1 MIYNMLMTNETK
13 NTHKKLKI
21 HALVVSIV
29 LVAVTITFGVLSFVA
44 ALSDAYVLGEIEAAR
59 MEPVDCSISTAG
71 VDENTDEN
79 LLGEDETLISPE
91 EEEALI
97 NEKIK
102 NFDGC
107 DAIDM
112 ERDILYEVQIQS
124 ILTRMHLTITILLVA
139 TAISFLI
146 DIAYF
151 STLRLSV
158 ANLFKK

>member
-1 MIYNMLMTNETK
+1 MLMTNETK

-44 ALSDAYVLGEIEAAR
+44 ALSDAYVLGEMEAAR
-59 MEPVDCSISTAG
+59 MEPVDCGISTVG
-71 VDENTDEN
+71 VDENVDENADEN
-79 LLGEDETLISPE
+79 LLGENETLISPE

-139 TAISFLI
+139 TVVSFLI